1 MEQGFHSADQ
11 ATAAPRCLSTR
22 GRPIEIG
29 FWRDGEALVVVS
41 PEYGRLFCHY
51 AGAVWI
57 TSAA

>member
-1 MEQGFHSADQ
+1 VFVHS
-11 ATAAPRCLSTR
+11 

-51 AGAVWI
+51 AGGSMNHQRRI
-57 TSAA
+57 TYHKRISR